1 MANKRIY
8 FQQILSSMVLDN
20 EVIKVDKLTE
30 KVLDFDNLYH
40 N

>member
-1 MANKRIY
+1 MANKRID
-8 FQQILSSMVLDN
+8 FLQILSSMVLESEVMKGDN
-20 EVIKVDKLTE
+20 LTE